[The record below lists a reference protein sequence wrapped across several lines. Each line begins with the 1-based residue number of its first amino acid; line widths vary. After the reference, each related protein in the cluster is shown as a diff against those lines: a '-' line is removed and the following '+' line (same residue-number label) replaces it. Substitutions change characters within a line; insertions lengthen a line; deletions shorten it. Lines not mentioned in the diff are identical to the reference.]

1 MEYWLGITGKFVVC
15 FVFLCAGTDISA
27 TIQPIV
33 VKFCVVRVPDLSSPL
48 LEAISRGAS
57 KYKVRKGTFVVSKTL
72 ILAT

>member
-33 VKFCVVRVPDLSSPL
+33 VKFCVVRGACSGFVFSPFGSD
-48 LEAISRGAS
+48 ITRGIEIQGQ
-57 KYKVRKGTFVVSKTL
+57 KRNICGL
-72 ILAT
+72 